1 VAAGL
6 GHTDTSA
13 LPRRDARYGRPVA
26 QLLLVRHAQ
35 SEWNAAGRWQ
45 GWADPPLTPH
55 GLDQAREAGTRL
67 AAEDHRFDVAV
78 SSDLDRARTTAAVV
92 AGIAGVPGGV
102 ETAEVPGL
110 RELDVGQWSGLSR
123 EQIAARWPEALAD
136 WRSGQLEAAPGGEAR
151 STFDRRVRETLLE
164 VVEAHPDA
172 CLLVVAH
179 GGVVRSVARWLDA
192 PQGPVQHLAG
202 FWLDHGPT
210 GTTIAA
216 PVDLLAGGQA
226 DDSAA
231 AR

>member
-1 VAAGL
+1 
-6 GHTDTSA
+6 
-13 LPRRDARYGRPVA
+13 VA
-26 QLLLVRHAQ
+26 QVLLVRHAQ

-55 GLDQAREAGTRL
+55 GRAQALEAGQRL
-67 AAEDHRFDVAV
+67 ATEGHHFDVAV

-92 AGIAGVPGGV
+92 SGIARPAGGV
-102 ETAEVPGL
+102 KTAEVTGL
-110 RELDVGQWSGLSR
+110 RELDVGQWSGLTR

-136 WRSGQLEAAPGGEAR
+136 WRSGLLEAAPGGETR
-151 STFDRRVRETLLE
+151 SAFDRRVRDALVE
-164 VVEAHPDA
+164 VADAHPGA
-172 CLLVVAH
+172 HLLVVAH

-216 PVDLLAGGQA
+216 PVDLLAGGRS